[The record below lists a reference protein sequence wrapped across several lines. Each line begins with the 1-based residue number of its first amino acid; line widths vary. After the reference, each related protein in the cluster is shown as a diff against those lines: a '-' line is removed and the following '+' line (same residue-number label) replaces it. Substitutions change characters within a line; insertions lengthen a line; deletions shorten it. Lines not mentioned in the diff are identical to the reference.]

1 MKTSEN
7 GLRLIEKREGLRTK
21 AYRDTKGIPTIGVGH
36 TGPEVKI
43 GMIWTIQKC
52 RDTLAKDI
60 LIAENAVNAVNVP
73 LLQNQFDALVSLTFN
88 IGVGAFKRSTVVK
101 KLKLHDI
108 NGAAH
113 AILMWNKPVEIMGR
127 RMTEYKQF
135 KGEL

>member
-1 MKTSEN
+1 MKTSDK
-7 GLRLIEKREGLRTK
+7 GLRLIEQREGLRTK
-21 AYRDTKGIPTIGVGH
+21 AYRDTKGIWTIGVGH
-36 TGPEVKI
+36 TGPEVR
-43 GMIWTIQKC
+43 GGLVWTIQKC

-60 LIAENAVNAVNVP
+60 QIAENAVNAVGIP

-88 IGVGAFKRSTVVK
+88 IGVGAFARSTVVK
-101 KLKLHDI
+101 KLKVHDI
-108 NGAAH
+108 NSAAH